1 MKKTHLFTPGPTMVP
16 PECLLEMSRPIIHH
30 RTAEYREMFSAVRE
44 NLKYVFRTE
53 NEVLCLSSSGT
64 GAMEAGVV
72 NLLSPGDKAI
82 VVRGGK
88 FGERFEEIASAYGVE
103 AVPLNVEWGKAAK
116 PEDIKRLLS
125 PDIKAVYA
133 TLCETSTGTAS
144 DIEAIARLTA
154 ESPACL
160 VVDAISGLGCMEL
173 ETDKWGVDVVV
184 SGSQKGLMIP
194 PGLGFISLNEK
205 AWKMAGESSLPKYY
219 FDLGK
224 AKKAQL
230 DSDSAFTPP
239 ISLVAG
245 LNAAL
250 AMLKDEGI
258 ENAVSRHRLM
268 AEAVRAAVGAL
279 GLRLFSESPADSLT
293 AVEVPDGVDGE
304 AFVKD
309 FRKMGVYI
317 AGGQGRLKGKIFR
330 LAHMGYMNELD
341 VLQMIS
347 AVELGLAAA
356 GFKFEAGSGSGA
368 AEKVFAGKR

>member
-30 RTAEYREMFSAVRE
+30 RTAEYRKMFSAVRE

-64 GAMEAGVV
+64 GAMEASVV
-72 NLLSPGDKAI
+72 NLLSAGDKII

-88 FGERFEEIASAYGVE
+88 FGERFEEIAAAYGVE
-103 AVPLNVEWGKAAK
+103 TVALDVEWGKAAN
-116 PEDIKRLLS
+116 PEDIKKLLA

-144 DIEAIARLTA
+144 DIKEIARVTG
-154 ESPACL
+154 ESGACL

-173 ETDKWGVDVVV
+173 ETDRWGVDVVV

-194 PGLGFISLNEK
+194 PGLGFISLDEK

-219 FDLGK
+219 FDLAK

-239 ISLVAG
+239 ISLIAG
-245 LNAAL
+245 LNLAL
-250 AMLKDEGI
+250 GMLRDEGI
-258 ENAVSRHRLM
+258 ENTIARHSLM
-268 AEAVRAAVGAL
+268 AEAVRAAVSAL
-279 GLRLFSESPADSLT
+279 GLELFSESPADSVT
-293 AVEVPDGVDGE
+293 AVRVPAGIDGE
-304 AFVKD
+304 SFVKD
-309 FRKMGVYI
+309 FRKMGVYM

-341 VLQMIS
+341 VLQMLS
-347 AVELGLAAA
+347 AVELGLASA
-356 GFKFEAGSGSGA
+356 GYEFAAGSGAGA

>member
-16 PECLLEMSRPIIHH
+16 PECLLEMSRPMIHH
-30 RTAEYREMFSAVRE
+30 RTAEYREIFSGVRE

-64 GAMEAGVV
+64 GAMEASIV
-72 NLLSPGDKAI
+72 NLLSPGDRVI

-103 AVPLNVEWGKAAK
+103 AVALDVEWGKAVN
-116 PEDIKRLLS
+116 PEDIKKLLA
-125 PDIKAVYA
+125 PDIRAVFA

-144 DIEAIARLTA
+144 DIKEIARATR
-154 ESPACL
+154 ESGACL
-160 VVDAISGLGCMEL
+160 IVDAISGLGCMEL

-205 AWKMAGESSLPKYY
+205 AWKMAEESAIPKYY
-219 FDLGK
+219 FDLRK

-239 ISLVAG
+239 ISLIAG
-245 LNAAL
+245 LNMAL
-250 AMLKDEGI
+250 GMLREEGI
-258 ENAVSRHRLM
+258 ENAIARHSLM
-268 AEAVRAAVGAL
+268 AEAVRKAVVAL
-279 GLRLFSESPADSLT
+279 GLELFSESPAASIT
-293 AVEVPDGVDGE
+293 AVKVPGGIDGE
-304 AFVKD
+304 SFVKD

-341 VLQMIS
+341 VLQMLS
-347 AVELGLAAA
+347 AVELGLASAGYEFAA
-356 GFKFEAGSGSGA
+356 GSAAGA
-368 AEKVFAGKR
+368 AAKVFAGKR